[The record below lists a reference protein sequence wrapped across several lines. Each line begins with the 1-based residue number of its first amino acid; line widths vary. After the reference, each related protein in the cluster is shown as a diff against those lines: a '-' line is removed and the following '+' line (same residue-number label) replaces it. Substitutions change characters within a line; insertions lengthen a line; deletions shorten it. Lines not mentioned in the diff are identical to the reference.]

1 MVGFDDK
8 IFARELSKIELL
20 ELLRIGDH
28 GIGLSKGD
36 ISGSEK
42 LFGLE
47 LIVCETDGFPRVP
60 FFDIVEIPSIISEDS
75 EVEHRFIVYGRGDKG
90 SIGKV

>member
-1 MVGFDDK
+1 MIGFDDK

-20 ELLRIGDH
+20 ELLRIGNY

-42 LFGLE
+42 FFGLE
-47 LIVCETDGFPRVP
+47 LVVCETDGFFWVP
-60 FFDIVEIPSIISEDS
+60 LFDIVEIPSIISENS
-75 EVEHRFIVYGRGDKG
+75 EIEHESCLYGRGDK
-90 SIGKV
+90 